1 MRSFLPLFLL
11 AFPAPLFAAER
22 AVFTDQQDG
31 TTMTV
36 TRADNGDMRIDDS
49 KDGNSGRIVGG
60 TLYMVTHE
68 NGADQVMRAEDLT
81 AAVRQSLPKEFRGL
95 FAQLGKGLKPKAM
108 KITPKGERTIDGRKG
123 KEYEVYGLDSDSA
136 KPMLAVMSED
146 PALKPYGEAM
156 RRYVGATIAP
166 AAALLGPA
174 IADIANGIDAVFA
187 LGAPLKVGDKIMLTK
202 LETVAD
208 DPKAMALPGTPMTV
222 PQIIASMKA
231 KSAGAMMK
239 ATPEEE
245 SAEDGTDDMAT
256 TQPDTGE
263 IVEVPVTEEDRMIV
277 EPPKA

>member
-1 MRSFLPLFLL
+1 MRSLLPLLLL
-11 AFPAPLFAAER
+11 ALPAPLFAAER

-31 TTMTV
+31 STMTV

-68 NGADQVMRAEDLT
+68 NGTDQVMRAEDLT
-81 AAVRQSLPKEFRGL
+81 AAVRKSLPKEFRGL

-108 KITPKGERTIDGRKG
+108 KITPKGEQIIDGRKG
-123 KEYEVYGLDSDSA
+123 KAYEVFGLDSDSA
-136 KPMLAVMSED
+136 KPMIAVMSED

-202 LETVAD
+202 VETVAE
-208 DPKAMALPGTPMTV
+208 DPKAMALPGAPMTV

-231 KSAGAMMK
+231 KSASSMMK
-239 ATPEEE
+239 AGSGEDDE
-245 SAEDGTDDMAT
+245 AEPAADDKA
-256 TQPDTGE
+256 DKV
-263 IVEVPVTEEDRMIV
+263 VEVPVTEEDSMIV
-277 EPPKA
+277 EPPKG

>member
-1 MRSFLPLFLL
+1 MRSLLPLLLL

-81 AAVRQSLPKEFRGL
+81 AAVRQSLPSEFRGL

-108 KITPKGERTIDGRKG
+108 KITPKGDRVIDGRKG
-123 KEYEVYGLDSDSA
+123 KEYEIFGMDGDTS

-174 IADIANGIDAVFA
+174 IADLANGIDAVFA
-187 LGAPLKVGDKIMLTK
+187 LGAPLKVGDKIMLTR

-208 DPKAMALPGTPMTV
+208 DARAMALPGTPMTV

-231 KSAGAMMK
+231 KSARSMQA
-239 ATPEEE
+239 APSEEDE
-245 SAEDGTDDMAT
+245 AEPAADDTA
-256 TQPDTGE
+256 E
-263 IVEVPVTEEDRMIV
+263 VVEVPVTEAESMIV
-277 EPPKA
+277 APPKG

>member
-1 MRSFLPLFLL
+1 MRSFLPLLLL
-11 AFPAPLFAAER
+11 ALPAPLFAAER

-60 TLYMVTHE
+60 TLYMVTRE

-81 AAVRQSLPKEFRGL
+81 TAVRQSLPKEFRGL

-108 KITPKGERTIDGRKG
+108 KITPKGEQTIDGRKG
-123 KEYEVYGLDSDSA
+123 KAYEVFGLDSDSA
-136 KPMLAVMSED
+136 KPMIAVMSED

-202 LETVAD
+202 VETVAE
-208 DPKAMALPGTPMTV
+208 DPKAMALPAEPMTV

-231 KSAGAMMK
+231 KSASSMMK
-239 ATPEEE
+239 AAAGDEDE
-245 SAEDGTDDMAT
+245 AEPAADDKA
-256 TQPDTGE
+256 DE
-263 IVEVPVTEEDRMIV
+263 VVEVPVAEEDSMIV
-277 EPPKA
+277 EPPKG

>member
-1 MRSFLPLFLL
+1 MRSLLPLLLL
-11 AFPAPLFAAER
+11 ALPAPLFAAER

-31 TTMTV
+31 STMTV

-68 NGADQVMRAEDLT
+68 NGTDQVMRAEDLT

-108 KITPKGERTIDGRKG
+108 KITPKGEQIIDGRKG
-123 KEYEVYGLDSDSA
+123 KAYEVFGLDSDSA
-136 KPMLAVMSED
+136 KPMIAVMSED

-202 LETVAD
+202 VETVAE
-208 DPKAMALPGTPMTV
+208 DPKAMALPGVPMTV

-231 KSAGAMMK
+231 KSASSMMK
-239 ATPEEE
+239 AAPGEEDEAE
-245 SAEDGTDDMAT
+245 SVVGDKAE
-256 TQPDTGE
+256 E
-263 IVEVPVTEEDRMIV
+263 VVEVPVSEEDSMIV
-277 EPPKA
+277 EPPKG